1 MRVIVVASG
10 ELDERDAR
18 WLVSADLLIAADG
31 GASSLDRIG
40 RRPDRLIGDLD
51 SVPEELVERLEAAGT
66 RVERHPTD
74 KDASDTELA
83 LEAAIA
89 AGGTE
94 IVLLGALGGARLDHE
109 VANLLLITDPGLEGV
124 DVRLTRG
131 GTTVR
136 GLRGGG
142 RRLVLHEAEGELVSL
157 LPVGGDAK
165 GVTTTGLR
173 WSLTDAGLR
182 MGRSR
187 GLSNELVAATASVSI
202 ERGTLLVVQT
212 AKQGAST

>member
-18 WLVSADLLIAADG
+18 WLASADLLIAADG
-31 GASSLDRIG
+31 GAASLDRIG

-51 SVPEELVERLEAAGT
+51 SVSPDLVERLEAAGT

-83 LEAAIA
+83 LGAAIA

-94 IVLLGALGGARLDHE
+94 VVLLGALGGARLDHE
-109 VANLLLITDPGLEGV
+109 LANLLLIADPELEDV
-124 DVRLTRG
+124 DVRLVRR

-136 GLRGGG
+136 VLRGGS
-142 RRLVLHEAEGELVSL
+142 R
-157 LPVGGDAK
+157 
-165 GVTTTGLR
+165 LR
-173 WSLTDAGLR
+173 WSLTDAVLR

-187 GLSNELVAATASVSI
+187 GLSNELVEASASVSL
-202 ERGTLLVVQT
+202 EHGTLLVVQT
-212 AKQGAST
+212 AKQGAIS

>member
-18 WLVSADLLIAADG
+18 WLASVDLLIAADG
-31 GASSLDRIG
+31 GATSLDRIG

-51 SVPEELVERLEAAGT
+51 SVSADLVERLEAAGT

-83 LEAAIA
+83 LGAAIA

-109 VANLLLITDPGLEGV
+109 VANLLLIADPELGGV
-124 DVRLTRG
+124 DIRLTQG

-136 GLRGGG
+136 ALRGGG
-142 RRLVLHEAEGELVSL
+142 RLTLHDADGELVSL
-157 LPVGGDAK
+157 LPVGGDAT

-173 WSLTDAGLR
+173 WSLADAVLR

-187 GLSNELVAATASVSI
+187 GLSNELVEASASVSL

>member
-18 WLVSADLLIAADG
+18 WLASVDLLIAADG
-31 GASSLDRIG
+31 GAASLDRIG

-51 SVPEELVERLEAAGT
+51 SVSADLVERLEAAGT

-83 LEAAIA
+83 LGAAIA

-109 VANLLLITDPGLEGV
+109 VANLLLIADPELEGV
-124 DVRLTRG
+124 DVRLIQG

-136 GLRGGG
+136 VLRGGG
-142 RRLVLHEAEGELVSL
+142 RLTLHDADGELVSL
-157 LPVGGDAK
+157 LPVGGDAT

-173 WSLTDAGLR
+173 WSLADAVLR

-187 GLSNELVAATASVSI
+187 GLSNELVEASASVSL

-212 AKQGAST
+212 AKQGACT

>member
-18 WLVSADLLIAADG
+18 WLASDDLLIAADG
-31 GASSLDRIG
+31 GAASLDRIG

-51 SVPEELVERLEAAGT
+51 SVSAGLVASLEAAGT

-74 KDASDTELA
+74 KDASDSELA
-83 LEAAIA
+83 IGAAIA

-109 VANLLLITDPGLEGV
+109 VANLLLIADPELEGV
-124 DVRLTRG
+124 DIRLIQG

-136 GLRGGG
+136 VLRGGG
-142 RRLVLHEAEGELVSL
+142 RLTLHDADGELVSL
-157 LPVGGDAK
+157 LPVGGDAT

-173 WSLTDAGLR
+173 WSLADAVLR

-187 GLSNELVAATASVSI
+187 GLSNELVEASASVSL

-212 AKQGAST
+212 AKHGACT

>member
-18 WLVSADLLIAADG
+18 WLASVDLLIAADG
-31 GASSLDRIG
+31 GAASLDRIG

-51 SVPEELVERLEAAGT
+51 SVSADLVERLEAAGT

-83 LEAAIA
+83 LGAAIA

-109 VANLLLITDPGLEGV
+109 VANLLLIADPELEGV
-124 DVRLTRG
+124 DVRLIQG

-136 GLRGGG
+136 ALRGGG
-142 RRLVLHEAEGELVSL
+142 RLTLDDADGELVSL
-157 LPVGGDAK
+157 LPVGGDAT

-173 WSLTDAGLR
+173 WSLADAVLR

-187 GLSNELVAATASVSI
+187 GLSNELVEASASVSL

>member
-18 WLVSADLLIAADG
+18 WLASADLLIAADG
-31 GASSLDRIG
+31 GAASLDRIG

-51 SVPEELVERLEAAGT
+51 SVSPDLVERLEAAGT

-83 LEAAIA
+83 LGAAIA

-94 IVLLGALGGARLDHE
+94 VVLLGALGGARLDHE
-109 VANLLLITDPGLEGV
+109 LANLLLIADPELEDV
-124 DVRLTRG
+124 DVRLVRR

-136 GLRGGG
+136 VLRGGS
-142 RRLVLHEAEGELVSL
+142 RLALHEAEGGIVSL
-157 LPVGGDAK
+157 LPVGGHAT
-165 GVTTTGLR
+165 GVTATGLR
-173 WSLTDAGLR
+173 WSLTDAVLR

-187 GLSNELVAATASVSI
+187 GLSNELVEASASVSL
-202 ERGTLLVVQT
+202 EHGTLLVVQT
-212 AKQGAST
+212 AKQGAIS

>member
-18 WLVSADLLIAADG
+18 WLASADLLIAADG
-31 GASSLDRIG
+31 GAAALDRIG

-51 SVPEELVERLEAAGT
+51 SVSADLVERLGAAGT

-83 LEAAIA
+83 LGAAIA

-109 VANLLLITDPGLEGV
+109 VANLLLITDPELADV
-124 DVRLTRG
+124 DVRLVRG
-131 GTTVR
+131 ETTVR
-136 GLRGGG
+136 VLQGGSCLTLR
-142 RRLVLHEAEGELVSL
+142 EAEGEIVSL
-157 LPVGGDAK
+157 LPVGGDAT
-165 GVTTTGLR
+165 GVTATGLR
-173 WSLTDAGLR
+173 WSLADAVLR

-187 GLSNELVAATASVSI
+187 GLSNKLIEASASVSL
-202 ERGTLLVVQT
+202 EHGTLLVVQT
-212 AKQGAST
+212 AKQGASS

>member
-18 WLVSADLLIAADG
+18 WLASVDLLIAADG
-31 GASSLDRIG
+31 GAASLDRIG

-51 SVPEELVERLEAAGT
+51 SVSADLVERLEAAGT

-83 LEAAIA
+83 LGAAIA

-109 VANLLLITDPGLEGV
+109 VANLLLIADPELGGV
-124 DVRLTRG
+124 DIRLIQG

-136 GLRGGG
+136 AVRGGG
-142 RRLVLHEAEGELVSL
+142 RLTLPDADGELVSL
-157 LPVGGDAK
+157 LPVGGDAT

-173 WSLTDAGLR
+173 WSLADAVLR

-187 GLSNELVAATASVSI
+187 GLSNELVEASASVSL

>member
-10 ELDERDAR
+10 EIDDRDAR
-18 WLVSADLLIAADG
+18 WLASADLLIAADG
-31 GASSLDRIG
+31 GAALLDRIG

-51 SVPEELVERLEAAGT
+51 SVSADLVERLEAAGT
-66 RVERHPTD
+66 RVELHPTD

-83 LEAAIA
+83 LGAAIA

-109 VANLLLITDPGLEGV
+109 IANLLLITDPELEDV
-124 DVRLTRG
+124 DVRLVRG

-136 GLRGGG
+136 VLRGG
-142 RRLVLHEAEGELVSL
+142 RRLALHEADGLIVSL
-157 LPVGGDAK
+157 LPVGGDASS
-165 GVTTTGLR
+165 VTTTGLR
-173 WSLTDAGLR
+173 WSLTDAVLR

-187 GLSNELVAATASVSI
+187 GLSNELIEASASVSL
-202 ERGTLLVVQT
+202 EHGTLLVVQT
-212 AKQGAST
+212 AKQGASS

>member
-18 WLVSADLLIAADG
+18 WLASDDLLIAADG
-31 GASSLDRIG
+31 GAASLDRIG

-51 SVPEELVERLEAAGT
+51 SVSADLVASLEAAGT

-74 KDASDTELA
+74 KDASDSELA
-83 LEAAIA
+83 IGAAIA

-109 VANLLLITDPGLEGV
+109 VANLLLIADPELEGV
-124 DVRLTRG
+124 DVRLIQG

-136 GLRGGG
+136 VLRGGG
-142 RRLVLHEAEGELVSL
+142 RLTLHDADGELVSL
-157 LPVGGDAK
+157 LPVGGDAT

-173 WSLTDAGLR
+173 WSLADAVLR

-187 GLSNELVAATASVSI
+187 GLSNELVEASASVSL

>member
-18 WLVSADLLIAADG
+18 WLASVDLLIAADG
-31 GASSLDRIG
+31 GAASLDRIG

-51 SVPEELVERLEAAGT
+51 SVSADLVERLEAAGT

-83 LEAAIA
+83 LGAAIA

-109 VANLLLITDPGLEGV
+109 VANLLLIADPELGGV
-124 DVRLTRG
+124 DIRLIQG

-136 GLRGGG
+136 VLRGGG
-142 RRLVLHEAEGELVSL
+142 RLTLPGADGELVSL
-157 LPVGGDAK
+157 LPVGGDAT

-173 WSLTDAGLR
+173 WSLADAVLR

-187 GLSNELVAATASVSI
+187 GLSNELVEASASVSLG
-202 ERGTLLVVQT
+202 RGTLLVVQT

>member
-18 WLVSADLLIAADG
+18 WLASVDLLIAADG
-31 GASSLDRIG
+31 GAASLDRIG

-51 SVPEELVERLEAAGT
+51 SVSADLVERLEAAGT

-83 LEAAIA
+83 LGAAIA

-109 VANLLLITDPGLEGV
+109 VANLLLIADPELGGV
-124 DVRLTRG
+124 DIRLIQG

-136 GLRGGG
+136 ALRGGG
-142 RRLVLHEAEGELVSL
+142 RLTLPDADGELVSL
-157 LPVGGDAK
+157 LPVGGDAT

-173 WSLTDAGLR
+173 WSLADAVLR

-187 GLSNELVAATASVSI
+187 GLSNELVEASASVSL

>member
-18 WLVSADLLIAADG
+18 WLPSADLLIAADG
-31 GASSLDRIG
+31 GAASLDRIG

-51 SVPEELVERLEAAGT
+51 SVSAQLVERLEAAGT

-83 LEAAIA
+83 LGAAIA

-94 IVLLGALGGARLDHE
+94 IVLLGALGGDRLDHE
-109 VANLLLITDPGLEGV
+109 VANLLLITDPELEAV
-124 DVRLTRG
+124 DVRLVRG

-136 GLRGGG
+136 VLRGGG
-142 RRLVLHEAEGELVSL
+142 RVELHEAEGGLVSL
-157 LPVGGDAK
+157 LPVGGDAT
-165 GVTTTGLR
+165 GVTATGLR
-173 WSLTDAGLR
+173 WSLTDAALR

-187 GLSNELVAATASVSI
+187 GLSNELIEATATVSL
-202 ERGTLLVVQT
+202 EGGTLLVVQT
-212 AKQGAST
+212 TKHGASS

>member
-10 ELDERDAR
+10 QLDVRDAR
-18 WLVSADLLIAADG
+18 WLPSADLLIAADG
-31 GASSLDRIG
+31 GAASLDRIG

-51 SVPEELVERLEAAGT
+51 SVSADLVGRIEAAGT

-83 LEAAIA
+83 LGAAIA

-109 VANLLLITDPGLEGV
+109 VANLLLITDPELDGV
-124 DVRLTRG
+124 DVRLVRR

-136 GLRGGG
+136 VLRGG
-142 RRLVLHEAEGELVSL
+142 RRLVLQEADGGLVSL
-157 LPVGGDAK
+157 LPVGGDAV

-173 WSLTDAGLR
+173 GSLTDAVLR

-187 GLSNELVAATASVSI
+187 GLSNELIEATASVSLG
-202 ERGTLLVVQT
+202 RGSLLVVQT
-212 AKQGAST
+212 AEQGASS

>member
-18 WLVSADLLIAADG
+18 WLASDDLLIAADG
-31 GASSLDRIG
+31 GAASLDRIG

-51 SVPEELVERLEAAGT
+51 SVSADLVASLEAAGT

-83 LEAAIA
+83 LGAAIA

-94 IVLLGALGGARLDHE
+94 IVLLGALGGARLDHG
-109 VANLLLITDPGLEGV
+109 VANLLLIADPELEGV
-124 DVRLTRG
+124 DVRLIQG

-136 GLRGGG
+136 VLRGGG
-142 RRLVLHEAEGELVSL
+142 RLTLHDADGELVSL
-157 LPVGGDAK
+157 LPVGGDAT

-173 WSLTDAGLR
+173 WSLADAVLR

-187 GLSNELVAATASVSI
+187 GLSNELVEASASVSL